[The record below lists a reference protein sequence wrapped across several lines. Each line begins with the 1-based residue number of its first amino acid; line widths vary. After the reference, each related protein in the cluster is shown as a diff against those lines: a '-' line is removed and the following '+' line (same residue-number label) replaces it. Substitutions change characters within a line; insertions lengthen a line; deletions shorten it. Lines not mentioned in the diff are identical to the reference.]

1 MLPRNFIPMCC
12 IATTVVLGVPAQA
25 ELSGPVAAPHEVCA
39 AETAERERETDVP
52 RGLLT
57 AIARTESGRWQ
68 AESGRTEPWPWTVTS
83 GGEGRFFATKAE
95 AVAEVEILLT
105 RGITNVDVGCMQINM
120 HHHWNAFET
129 LEEAFDPAAN
139 VAYAATYLEDMRKAT
154 RSWEAAAGRYHSA
167 TPARARYYRGKVLQ
181 HWRDIRTA
189 TATALPDD
197 TGPKAADDTETA
209 AETAEETAGTVDRAT
224 ADAARMAELNAAFQ
238 ARRQAARMQDGDTP
252 FDAMREKHLER
263 WRTAR
268 TRQAGLQ
275 QLLALRQ
282 AELERKRQELLEK
295 ASKLDRDSAFSQRRR
310 QQLEAWRSR
319 IADTGDS

>member
-1 MLPRNFIPMCC
+1 MLPRNFIPACC
-12 IATTVVLGVPAQA
+12 IATTVALALAAPARA
-25 ELSGPVAAPHEVCA
+25 ELSGPANAPDEVCA
-39 AETAERERETDVP
+39 AETAERERRTDIP

-105 RGITNVDVGCMQINM
+105 RGVTNVDVGCMQINM
-120 HHHWNAFET
+120 NHHWNAFET

-139 VAYAATYLEDMRKAT
+139 VAYAATYLEEMRRAT

-167 TPARARYYRGKVLQ
+167 TPARARYYRGKVLE

-189 TATALPDD
+189 AVDPI
-197 TGPKAADDTETA
+197 PNETEAERETTQ
-209 AETAEETAGTVDRAT
+209 ETAEETTGTVDRAT

-238 ARRQAARMQDGDTP
+238 ARRQAARMEDGDTP
-252 FDAMREKHLER
+252 FEALREKHLER
-263 WRTAR
+263 WREAR

-282 AELERKRQELLEK
+282 AELERKRQELLQK
-295 ASKLDRDSAFSQRRR
+295 ARKFDRDSAFSQRRR
-310 QQLEAWRSR
+310 QQLEAWRNR
-319 IADTGDS
+319 IAGTGDS